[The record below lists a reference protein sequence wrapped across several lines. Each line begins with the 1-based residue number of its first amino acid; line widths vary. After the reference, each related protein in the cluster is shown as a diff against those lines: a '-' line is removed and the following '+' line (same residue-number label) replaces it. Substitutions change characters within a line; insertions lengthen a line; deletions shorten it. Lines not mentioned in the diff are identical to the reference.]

1 MSPDV
6 FPSRCAP
13 RCAFI
18 IWRWTILALLA
29 AFMGRSS
36 ANRLIYMLGILFVGV
51 SLFVLVMAAEPYL
64 RTGVPRRQ
72 LLRRFVRL
80 AAPLAIAGGL
90 GLLLLAISMAQL
102 L

>member
-1 MSPDV
+1 
-6 FPSRCAP
+6 
-13 RCAFI
+13 
-18 IWRWTILALLA
+18 
-29 AFMGRSS
+29 MGRSS

-51 SLFVLVMAAEPYL
+51 SLFVLFMAAESYL

-72 LLRRFVRL
+72 LLRRFVPL